1 MEGNVLLSFCFYSVH
16 IESIIGRVARYTPSL
31 TFNLPSTKK
40 QKYNKANL

>member
-16 IESIIGRVARYTPSL
+16 IVSFIGRVARYTPSL